1 MDEPLIIGQSQ
12 AIKDVIQTAKKL
24 AKSNTITTL
33 IIGENGT
40 GKELVAQLIH
50 TSGQDP
56 NRPFVDIN
64 CGAIPEYLLE
74 SELFGH
80 EKGSFTGAYVS
91 KKGLLEVANG
101 GTIFLDEIG
110 NMPLGLQNKLLKA
123 VETKRIRPIGGLK
136 ETNINTRIIAA
147 SNADLSEAVK
157 TGDFRQDLYYR
168 LNIGRIFV
176 PPLRERGE
184 DVLLLAEHF
193 IDYYNHEHRR
203 NIKGLAPQTRE
214 LFKRYAW
221 PGNVRELQNAI
232 ARASLLEITDWIGIE
247 HLDIDLKNQK
257 TITPHFDT
265 SQFKTK
271 SHNGFRDFKMPTD
284 GIPLEELER
293 TIFTTAL
300 KKARGN
306 LSHAARLLSISRGKL
321 RYKLEKLNITY

>member
-1 MDEPLIIGQSQ
+1 MKAPLIIGESK
-12 AIKDVIQTAKKL
+12 AIKEVISTAKKL
-24 AKSNTITTL
+24 AESNTITTL

-50 TSGQDP
+50 SYGEAPD
-56 NRPFVDIN
+56 RPFVDIN
-64 CGAIPEYLLE
+64 CGAIPEHLLE

-80 EKGSFTGAYVS
+80 EKGSFTGAYAT
-91 KKGLLEVANG
+91 KKGLLEVADG
-101 GTIFLDEIG
+101 GTVFLDEIG
-110 NMPLGLQNKLLKA
+110 TMPFGLQNKLLKA
-123 VETKRIRPIGGLK
+123 VETKRIRPVGGIK
-136 ETNINTRIIAA
+136 ETTINTRIIAA
-147 SNADLSEAVK
+147 SNMDLSEAVRA
-157 TGDFRQDLYYR
+157 GEFRQDLYYR

-176 PPLRERGE
+176 PPLRNRGE
-184 DVLLLAEHF
+184 DVLLLADHF
-193 IDYYNHEHRR
+193 IGYYNREHRR
-203 NIKGLAPQTRE
+203 QIKGLAPQTRE

-232 ARASLLEITDWIGIE
+232 ARASLLEVNEWIGIE

-257 TITPHFDT
+257 TITPHFD
-265 SQFKTK
+265 SKQFKVK
-271 SHNGFRDFKMPTD
+271 SQDQNEFKIPTD

-293 TIFTTAL
+293 TIFTSAL

>member
-1 MDEPLIIGQSQ
+1 MIEPLIIGRSQ
-12 AIKDVIQTAKKL
+12 AIKDVISTARKL
-24 AKSNTITTL
+24 AASNTITTL

-40 GKELVAQLIH
+40 GKELVARLIH
-50 TSGQDP
+50 SFGDGTD
-56 NRPFVDIN
+56 RPFVDIN

-80 EKGSFTGAYVS
+80 EKGSFTGAFTS
-91 KKGLLEVANG
+91 KKGLLEVAHG
-101 GTIFLDEIG
+101 GTVFLDEIG
-110 NMPLGLQNKLLKA
+110 TMPFGLQNKLLKA
-123 VETKRIRPIGGLK
+123 VESKRIRPVGGIK
-136 ETNINTRIIAA
+136 EITIDTRIIAA
-147 SNADLSEAVK
+147 SNMDLSEAVNA
-157 TGDFRQDLYYR
+157 GEFRQDLYYR

-184 DVLLLAEHF
+184 DVLLLADYF
-193 IDYYNHEHRR
+193 INYYNREHKRD
-203 NIKGLAPQTRE
+203 IKGLAPQTRE

-232 ARASLLEITDWIGIE
+232 ARASLLEVTDWIGIE

-257 TITPHFDT
+257 TITPHFDLNFHKPK
-265 SQFKTK
+265 SQSEREFKI
-271 SHNGFRDFKMPTD
+271 PTD

-293 TIFTTAL
+293 TIFISAL